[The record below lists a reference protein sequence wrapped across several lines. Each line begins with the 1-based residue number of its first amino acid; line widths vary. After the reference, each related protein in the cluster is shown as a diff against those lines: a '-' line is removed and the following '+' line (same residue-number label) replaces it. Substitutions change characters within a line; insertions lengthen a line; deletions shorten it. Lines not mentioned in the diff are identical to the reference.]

1 MRHICPLD
9 CLIEHAISRP
19 LGSWCLLLTFAATDD
34 EEADWSM
41 MSFTIPWHREAAL
54 DLETLRRDGFALIAC
69 EGGPVEAFKLLGALR
84 GRRVGVR
91 VFDPE
96 GRSLP
101 VEVSTSPD
109 AQKLFGVYPTPRPLA
124 RWVVRSVDDLLRGLL
139 EEREGLATSGLRVL
153 DPAAGPMNFILE
165 AYRRAIA
172 GWRVRNGR
180 AGLARLVREH
190 LVPDFHAIEIL
201 ADRWAAGHQAVGD
214 YLRSIG
220 LDLAP
225 GERVPLFLA
234 DALSSPDDP
243 GAAVGFLGEQAAR
256 AGRIKSEEPVTV
268 ILGNPPYNG
277 RPTRKGAWISD
288 LLQDYFQIDG
298 KPLKERNPK
307 WLLDD
312 YVKFLRLA
320 QWVIERQGA
329 GIVAFVVNHNCLEA
343 PTFRGLRRSLL
354 RTFDRVYALDLHGNA
369 RKQVEGQEDG
379 NVFEGVAQGVAVL
392 LLVKRPG
399 LERKVFRGD
408 LHGTRESKL
417 RALARSPVE
426 RLPWAEVQPR
436 APLWLFRPSDAQRD
450 REFRKGLPLPE
461 IFPLHSL
468 GVVTGRDAQVLA
480 LDRGELETRLQA
492 EGSGSCRRFLSS
504 FLARPFDLRHAL
516 YLETVVERPRK
527 AVMEHLLG
535 GANLA
540 LLALRQSCSEE
551 PGAFV
556 TRWVVGHKV
565 ISSFAPN
572 TVFPL
577 YLLRP
582 DGGPAWPN
590 LGGAVRRVLADRYG
604 ESPPPEAILGYVY
617 AVLHSTAYRA
627 RYKEQLRHE
636 FPRIVFPAG
645 VGELQR
651 MAALGLE
658 LAAAHLLEDGR
669 LLASPVRLEGDPSS
683 RLTEDRRRLGSFDP
697 SEGRVILNKD
707 GLCFGGIEPEVWRYR
722 IGSYRVL
729 EYWLKARAGRIL
741 SYADTRDF
749 RRIAAA
755 IGLSLE
761 LQARIDES

>member
-1 MRHICPLD
+1 MRHVYPLD

-19 LGSWCLLLTFAATDD
+19 LGSWCLLLTFAATAD
-34 EEADWSM
+34 EEADFSM
-41 MSFTIPWHREAAL
+41 MSFTIPWHRQANL
-54 DLETLRRDGFALIAC
+54 DLETLRCDGFALIAC
-69 EGGPVEAFKLLGALR
+69 ERGPVEAFKLLGALR

-124 RWVVRSVDDLLRGLL
+124 RWVTRSVDALLRELMG
-139 EEREGLATSGLRVL
+139 ERDGLATCGLRVL

-172 GWRVRNGR
+172 GWRAQNGR
-180 AGLARLVREH
+180 AGLARLVWEH
-190 LVPDFHAIEIL
+190 LVPDFQGIEIL
-201 ADRWAAGHQAVGD
+201 ADRWAAGHHAVRD
-214 YLRSIG
+214 YLQSVG
-220 LDLAP
+220 LELAP
-225 GERVPLFLA
+225 EERVPLFLA
-234 DALSSPDDP
+234 DALASSEA
-243 GAAVGFLGEQAAR
+243 GTAAGFLGEQAAR
-256 AGRIKSEEPVTV
+256 ASRTKYEEPVKV

-277 RPTRKGAWISD
+277 RPAREGAWISD
-288 LLQDYFQIDG
+288 LLRDYFQVDG
-298 KPLKERNPK
+298 KPLEERNPK

-320 QWVIERQGA
+320 QWVVERQGE

-354 RTFDRVYALDLHGNA
+354 HTFDRIYALDLHGNV
-369 RKQVEGQEDG
+369 RKQVEGREDE

-408 LHGTRESKL
+408 LHGTREEKL

-426 RLPWAEVQPR
+426 RLSWAEVQPR
-436 APLWLFRPSDAQRD
+436 APLWLFRPSDAQKD
-450 REFRKGLPLPE
+450 REFQKGLPLPE
-461 IFPLHSL
+461 IFPLCSL
-468 GVVTGRDAQVLA
+468 GVVTGQDARVLA
-480 LDRGELETRLQA
+480 LDRGELEARLQA

-516 YLETVVERPRK
+516 YLETALERPRK
-527 AVMEHLLG
+527 AVMEHLLR

-551 PGAFV
+551 PSAFV
-556 TRWVVGHKV
+556 TRWLVGHKV
-565 ISSFAPN
+565 VSSYAPN

-604 ESPPPEAILGYVY
+604 EMPPPEAILGYVY
-617 AVLHSTAYRA
+617 ALLHSTAYRA
-627 RYKEQLRHE
+627 RYREQLRHE
-636 FPRIVFPAG
+636 FPRIAFPAHA
-645 VGELQR
+645 GELQR

-658 LAAAHLLEDGR
+658 LVSVHLLEDGR
-669 LLASPVRLEGDPSS
+669 LLASQVRLEGDPGAP
-683 RLTEDRRRLGSFDP
+683 LTEDRRRLGTFDP
-697 SEGRVILNKD
+697 SGGRVILNGE
-707 GLCFGGIEPEVWRYR
+707 GLCFEGIDPEIWRYR

-729 EYWLKARAGRIL
+729 EHWLKARAGRVL

-761 LQARIDES
+761 LQARIDQS